1 MHVAEEMD
9 DVLRP
14 RQQRQ
19 ISLDN
24 DPVET
29 VVYAR

>member
-14 RQQRQ
+14 RQQGQ
-19 ISLDN
+19 VTLN
-24 DPVET
+24 DDAIET

>member
-1 MHVAEEMD
+1 MHIAKEMD

-19 ISLDN
+19 VSLD
-24 DPVET
+24 DDTVET